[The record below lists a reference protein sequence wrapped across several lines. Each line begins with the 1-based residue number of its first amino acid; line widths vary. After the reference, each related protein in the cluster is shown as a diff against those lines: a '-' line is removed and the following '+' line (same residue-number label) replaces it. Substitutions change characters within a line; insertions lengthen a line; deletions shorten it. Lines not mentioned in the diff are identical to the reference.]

1 MGVGW
6 GMGERE
12 GRSRE
17 GGKWEVGVGWWEEE
31 REGRSRE
38 GGRWE

>member
-1 MGVGW
+1 
-6 GMGERE
+6 MGECVFE
-12 GRSRE
+12 EERE
-17 GGKWEVGVGWWEEE
+17 GGKWEVGVGWWEKE